1 MSDNDDLFRGV
12 GVPVNLKKKENYLVV
27 KETLERIGV
36 SPKNKKVLY
45 QSCHIL
51 HKNDKYIIAHFK
63 ELFKLDNLKS
73 DVTQEDLQRR
83 NAIVNLLQEWDL
95 IEVLD
100 PSKIEDK
107 MKITGLKILRYDERD
122 DWDLIQKFN
131 TGTLRKF
138 FSEWIYA

>member
-1 MSDNDDLFRGV
+1 MSDNHVDLFRGV
-12 GVPVNLKKKENYLVV
+12 GVPVKLKKKENYLVV

-51 HKNDKYIIAHFK
+51 HKNEQYIIAHFK

-73 DVTQEDLQRR
+73 DVSEEDILRR
-83 NAIVNLLQEWDL
+83 NAIINLLEEWDL

-100 PSKIEDK
+100 PAKIEQK

-122 DWDLIQKFN
+122 DWDLIPKFN

-138 FSEWIYA
+138 FSE

>member
-1 MSDNDDLFRGV
+1 MSINNDIFKGV
-12 GVPVNLKKKENYLVV
+12 GVPVKLLKPDNYLVI

-51 HKNDKYIIAHFK
+51 HKNDNYIIAHFK

-73 DVTQEDLQRR
+73 EVSEEDISRR
-83 NAIVNLLQEWDL
+83 NAIINLLKEWNL

-100 PSKIEDK
+100 ESLMENIMPIN
-107 MKITGLKILRYDERD
+107 GLKILQYSERD
-122 DWDLIQKFN
+122 TWDLIPKFN

-138 FSEWIYA
+138 FSE

>member
-1 MSDNDDLFRGV
+1 MSDNHVDLFRGV
-12 GVPVNLKKKENYLVV
+12 GVPVKLKKKENYLVV

-51 HKNDKYIIAHFK
+51 HKNEQYIIAHFK

-73 DVTQEDLQRR
+73 DVSEEDILRR
-83 NAIVNLLQEWDL
+83 NAIINLLEEWDL
-95 IEVLD
+95 IEVLE
-100 PSKIEDK
+100 PSKIQEK

-122 DWDLIQKFN
+122 DWDLIPKFN

-138 FSEWIYA
+138 FSE

>member
-1 MSDNDDLFRGV
+1 MSDNYDDLFRGV
-12 GVPVNLKKKENYLVV
+12 GVPVKLKKKENYLVI

-51 HKNDKYIIAHFK
+51 HKNEQYIIAHFK

-73 DVTQEDLQRR
+73 DVSEEDLLRR
-83 NAIVNLLQEWDL
+83 NAIINLLEEWDL
-95 IEVLD
+95 LEVLD
-100 PSKIEDK
+100 PSKVKDK
-107 MKITGLKILRYDERD
+107 MQITGLKILRYDERD
-122 DWDLIQKFN
+122 DWDLIPKFN

-138 FSEWIYA
+138 FSE

>member
-1 MSDNDDLFRGV
+1 MSDNHVDLFRGV
-12 GVPVNLKKKENYLVV
+12 GVPVKLKKKENYLVV

-51 HKNDKYIIAHFK
+51 HKNEQYIIAHFK

-73 DVTQEDLQRR
+73 DVSEEDILRR
-83 NAIVNLLQEWDL
+83 NAIINLLQEWDL

-100 PSKIEDK
+100 PAKIEQK

-122 DWDLIQKFN
+122 DWDLIPKFN

-138 FSEWIYA
+138 FSE

>member
-1 MSDNDDLFRGV
+1 MSDNHVDLFRGV
-12 GVPVNLKKKENYLVV
+12 GVPVKLKKKENYLVV

-51 HKNDKYIIAHFK
+51 HKNEQYIIAHFK

-73 DVTQEDLQRR
+73 DVSEEDILRR
-83 NAIVNLLQEWDL
+83 NAIINLLEEWDL

-100 PSKIEDK
+100 PSKIEQK

-122 DWDLIQKFN
+122 DWDLIPKFN

-138 FSEWIYA
+138 FSE

>member
-138 FSEWIYA
+138 FSE

>member
-1 MSDNDDLFRGV
+1 MFNNDELFKGV
-12 GVPVNLKKKENYLVV
+12 GVPVKLKKKENYLVI

-51 HKNDKYIIAHFK
+51 HKNENYIIAHFK
-63 ELFKLDNLKS
+63 ELFKLDNLQS
-73 DVTQEDLQRR
+73 DVTEEDVSRR
-83 NAIVNLLQEWDL
+83 NTVIKLLEDWDL

-100 PSKIEDK
+100 QTKTEKK
-107 MKITGLKILRYDERD
+107 MPINGLKILRYDERD
-122 DWDLIQKFN
+122 DWDLIPKFN

-138 FSEWIYA
+138 FAE

>member
-1 MSDNDDLFRGV
+1 MSISDTFKGV
-12 GVPVNLKKKENYLVV
+12 GVPVKLTKKENYLVI

-45 QSCHIL
+45 QSCHIV
-51 HKNDKYIIAHFK
+51 HKNDNYMIAHFK

-73 DVTQEDLQRR
+73 DVSEEDIQRR
-83 NAIVNLLQEWDL
+83 NAIINLLQEWGL

-100 PSKIEDK
+100 SKLIEDR
-107 MKITGLKILRYDERD
+107 MGINGVKILRYDERD
-122 DWDLIQKFN
+122 DWDLIPKFN

-138 FSEWIYA
+138 FSE

>member
-51 HKNDKYIIAHFK
+51 HKHDKYIIAHFK

-73 DVTQEDLQRR
+73 DVTEEDFQRR
-83 NAIVNLLQEWDL
+83 NAIINLLQEWDL

-100 PSKIEDK
+100 PAKIENK

-138 FSEWIYA
+138 FSE